1 MEHPSHCCWQVCR
14 PLLFAGQQEETQV
27 APGQNL
33 LSAQGL
39 SVGGP
44 DFFFPHLQ
52 PVSPTHAYTAVS
64 IALTPPS
71 LCPHHIG
78 AVLTLHQAELHHLP
92 ASLQLRY

>member
-1 MEHPSHCCWQVCR
+1 MT
-14 PLLFAGQQEETQV
+14 LV

-52 PVSPTHAYTAVS
+52 PVSPTHAYAAV
-64 IALTPPS
+64 P
-71 LCPHHIG
+71 
-78 AVLTLHQAELHHLP
+78 
-92 ASLQLRY
+92 